1 VWPQVVKASVY
12 SRALHSLRV
21 DQVACGGAHTLM
33 RFDDGTVASCGC
45 DRSPTPTPLSHSQ
58 VLQSIAHSYG
68 LCALTWFVLT
78 GTASLVKAQ
87 CMSVPSLSQ
96 WRAWPLARYGRL
108 RVPSTFIVHARDA
121 ASTLQPSSSQVAC
134 GGMHTLLLD
143 DAGKLLAFGR
153 CVNQPSQ
160 LHPPPLHSHHS
171 LHNKTL
177 DQFVPTRCSGANGRL
192 GLGNTTT
199 IAKPAE
205 VNALASV
212 SVTCDV

>member
-1 VWPQVVKASVY
+1 MRQVP
-12 SRALHSLRV
+12 
-21 DQVACGGAHTLM
+21 
-33 RFDDGTVASCGC
+33 
-45 DRSPTPTPLSHSQ
+45 SPSHSQ
-58 VLQSIAHSYG
+58 VLQSIALSHD
-68 LCALTWFVLT
+68 LPALTWFGCT

-87 CMSVPSLSQ
+87 CMNVPSLSQ
-96 WRAWPLARYGRL
+96 WQGWPLARYGRL
-108 RVPSTFIVHARDA
+108 RVPSTFIMHARAA
-121 ASTLQPSSSQVAC
+121 ASKLPPSSPQVAC

-160 LHPPPLHSHHS
+160 LHPPPLHSLHS

-212 SVTCDV
+212 SVT

>member
-1 VWPQVVKASVY
+1 MTAQWPLVDATGPPPPPPSLTPKCCKAS
-12 SRALHSLRV
+12 HI
-21 DQVACGGAHTLM
+21 LM
-33 RFDDGTVASCGC
+33 VC
-45 DRSPTPTPLSHSQ
+45 
-58 VLQSIAHSYG
+58 VHSYG
-68 LCALTWFVLT
+68 LCAFTWCACIDMVCVHSHGLRAFTWFVLT

-160 LHPPPLHSHHS
+160 LHPPPLHSLHS

-212 SVTCDV
+212 SMTCDV